1 VNNVLEVPAPGHRT
15 LEVLLG
21 GDPAGLPLLFH
32 SGSPS
37 AVVEHPLL
45 EEAAVAAGLRLIMLS
60 RAGYGGSSPRPLPER
75 GPLMVH
81 DLPDIVAV
89 LDHLAVHQFVTLGW
103 AGGGP
108 RALLCAAR
116 LGTRCLAA
124 ATVAS
129 IAPVDAPGLD
139 WVAGMVPESV
149 VELAAAAQG
158 ARAYEAHL
166 ARLFAPYLEADAE
179 TVTASLMGVV
189 DPVDRPMIT
198 LEYAGYLARCFRRA
212 AIQGV
217 RGARDDGLAV
227 LSRWGFEVDEVEAP
241 VAVWHGGR
249 DATVPYAHGAWL
261 ATHVPGAHGHLLPE
275 DGHLTMLGRLEEILL
290 DLRELAAARLAGG
303 TDPQPSA
310 ASSPAT

>member
-1 VNNVLEVPAPGHRT
+1 MGKVLEVPAPGRRT
-15 LEVLLG
+15 LEVLVA
-21 GDPAGLPLLFH
+21 GDPAGLPLLH
-32 SGSPS
+32 HAGSPS
-37 AVVEHPLL
+37 AVVDFPLL
-45 EEAAVAAGLRLIMLS
+45 EEAAADAGLRLIMTS
-60 RAGYGGSSPRPLPER
+60 RAGYGGSSPRPLPAS

-81 DLPDIVAV
+81 DQGDIETV
-89 LDHLAVHQFVTLGW
+89 LDHLGVHHFVTLGW

-116 LGTRCLAA
+116 LSESCLAA
-124 ATVAS
+124 ATIAS

-149 VELAAAAQG
+149 AELAAAAQG
-158 ARAYEAHL
+158 AGAYEAHL
-166 ARLFAPYLEADAE
+166 ARLFAPFLDADAA
-179 TVTASLMGVV
+179 TVSASLLAAV
-189 DPVDRPMIT
+189 DPIDRPMVT
-198 LEYAGYLARCFRRA
+198 ADYADYLAACFRRS

-227 LSRWGFEVDEVEAP
+227 LSRWGFGVDEVTAP